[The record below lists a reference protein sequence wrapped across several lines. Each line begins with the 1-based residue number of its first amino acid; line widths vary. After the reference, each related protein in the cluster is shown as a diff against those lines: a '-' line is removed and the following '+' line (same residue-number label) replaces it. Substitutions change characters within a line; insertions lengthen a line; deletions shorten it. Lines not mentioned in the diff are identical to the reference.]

1 MRGFEV
7 VRVLKNQNR
16 NSGVDVFRGIA
27 ILAVVLYHFN
37 GTLPFGYLGVDLFF
51 VVSGLLVGGLLTK
64 EFLNSG
70 RIHFFKFILQRGFK
84 IWPSY
89 YVFILLGTLLAY
101 FFYRNSHPDQII
113 HLWDMKRYLL
123 FYQNY
128 TGLPFHWSFDHV
140 WSLCVE
146 EHFYILLPLMF
157 LFVQRFVSEQ
167 RRKFMLYFFVIATIF
182 AGVGF
187 KALSWYFTD
196 GKDTY
201 SATHN
206 RLDGL
211 AWGVLLNLIIYDYG
225 NRIKSSPYLKLLFFF
240 GLMIFLIAIY
250 VSSVI
255 NSELYNRVFLPSL
268 VPIAYFLMLMAVYYM
283 NFSGWF
289 PVRFIAYYSYNWYLW
304 HSVFV
309 YFIYDIFGDTLL
321 GLFIYMVLSFS
332 ISVIMTITIEE
343 FFLKRREKI
352 LNKWFI

>member
-7 VRVLKNQNR
+7 VRVLKSQKRNQ
-16 NSGVDVFRGIA
+16 GVDVFRGIA

-37 GTLPFGYLGVDLFF
+37 GSLPFGYLGVDLFF

-64 EFLNSG
+64 EFFANG
-70 RIHFFKFILQRGFK
+70 RIHFFRFILQRGFK

-89 YVFILLGTLLAY
+89 YVFFLLGSILAY

-113 HLWDMKRYLL
+113 PLWDMKRYLL

-157 LFVQRFVSEQ
+157 LFIQRFVAEKQ
-167 RRKFMLYFFVIATIF
+167 RKIMVYSLVVATIF

-211 AWGVLLNLIIYDYG
+211 AWGVLLNLIIYDHG
-225 NRIKSSPYLKLLFFF
+225 HRIKSYPYLK
-240 GLMIFLIAIY
+240 GIFLIGLMFFLVVIY
-250 VSSVI
+250 ISSVF

-268 VPIAYFLMLMAVYYM
+268 VPIAYFLMLMAVYFM
-283 NFSGWF
+283 DFSRWL

-304 HSVFV
+304 YPVFV
-309 YFIYDIFGDTLL
+309 YFIYDNFGYTPL
-321 GLFIYMVLSFS
+321 GLLIYLVLSFS
-332 ISVIMTITIEE
+332 ISVIMTISVEE
-343 FFLKRREKI
+343 FFLNRREKI
-352 LNKWFI
+352 LNKWFS